1 MTATLAFN
9 AAPSGGIKNNQ
20 TVTVTAAGHTGTT
33 AYVLQV
39 SHPHGGTEQHGF
51 TTNGGGGATIT
62 FTPCGSPGTYT
73 VSSYLAV
80 QPQVATASLTIG
92 GST

>member
-9 AAPSGGIKNNQ
+9 AAPSGGIKVGQ

-33 AYVLQV
+33 NYVLQI
-39 SHPHGGTEQHGF
+39 SHPHGGTEQHAF
-51 TTNGGGGATIT
+51 TTSGGGGATIT
-62 FTPCGSPGTYT
+62 FTPSGSPGTYT
-73 VSSYLAV
+73 CTSYLAA
-80 QPQVATASLTIG
+80 QPTVATANIVIG